1 MRGRWVADERGVA
14 MIEATIGT
22 VLLVL
27 AALIV
32 IQLVLVFHGSL
43 ALHGAVARAARTMA
57 ITGSDRLAEETFIEQ
72 KSTALGAIQWHFE
85 RCFMDGDMA
94 RCKASVD
101 IPIVFPGAGMF
112 GGGGLTGP
120 YNRPMEGSYPK
131 GRVGG

>member
-1 MRGRWVADERGVA
+1 MRGRRVADERGVA

-57 ITGSDRLAEETFIEQ
+57 ITGSEPLAEETFIEQ
-72 KSTALGAIQWHFE
+72 KSTALGAIKWRFK
-85 RCFMDGDMA
+85 RCGWKDD
-94 RCKASVD
+94 KAQCEAGVD
-101 IPIVFPGAGMF
+101 IPVVFPGAGMF

-120 YNRPMEGSYPK
+120 IHRDMTGSYPK